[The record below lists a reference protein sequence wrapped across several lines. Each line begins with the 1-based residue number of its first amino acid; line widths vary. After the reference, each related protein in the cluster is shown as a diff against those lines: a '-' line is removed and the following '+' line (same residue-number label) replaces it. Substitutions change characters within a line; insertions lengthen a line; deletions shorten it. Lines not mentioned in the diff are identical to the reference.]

1 MQKWTRNYILSVQV
15 KGNEWIDITMPF
27 TMSFRVVRN
36 TFATANTAKIT
47 ILNLSEDT
55 RRKIYKDRYKFDIYK
70 GIELRAGYGEKK
82 ELLPLIFKGNIKQAY
97 SKKEK
102 VDYITEIEA
111 YDGGFAF
118 QNGRTIRSF
127 AAGTSDKQ
135 VLKSLIEDLP
145 GVDIGKIGTFTSSL
159 PRGNAMQGV
168 TADLI
173 KNVSN
178 GNFFID
184 NEKAY
189 CMQEEECF
197 RGNIGEI
204 NSGSGLLGSPQREE
218 TLLTFKML
226 FEPRLQVGQFV
237 HLNSE
242 TEKLFNG
249 DYKVIGLEHSGTISD
264 AVGGKCESKVS
275 LFYGVFPLRII

>member
-15 KGNEWIDITMPF
+15 EGNNWLDISLPF
-27 TMSFRVVRN
+27 TMYFRVVRN

-55 RRKIYKDRYKFDIYK
+55 RRKVYKDRYKFDIYK
-70 GIELRAGYGEKK
+70 GIELRAGYGDKK

-97 SKKEK
+97 SKKNK

-118 QNGRTIRSF
+118 QNGRTVRSF
-127 AAGTSDKQ
+127 AEGTSDKQ
-135 VLKSLIEDLP
+135 ILKTLIEDLP
-145 GVDIGKIGTFTSSL
+145 AVEVGKIGTFTGSL

-168 TADLI
+168 TTDLI
-173 KNVSN
+173 KNVAA

-189 CMQEEECF
+189 CLQEEECF

-204 NSGSGLLGSPQREE
+204 NSGNGLLGSPQREE
-218 TLLTFKML
+218 TLLTFNML
-226 FEPRLQVGQFV
+226 FEPRLQVGQYV
-237 HLNSE
+237 HLTSE

-249 DYKVIGLEHSGTISD
+249 SYKVIGLEHSGTISD
-264 AVGGKCESKVS
+264 AVSGKCETKVS
-275 LFYGVFPLRII
+275 LFYGTLPLRIV

>member
-1 MQKWTRNYILSVQV
+1 MQKWNRNYILSVQV
-15 KGNEWIDITMPF
+15 EGNRWLDISLPF
-27 TMSFRVVRN
+27 TMDFKISRN
-36 TFATANTAKIT
+36 TFATANTGRFT
-47 ILNLSEDT
+47 IMNLSEGT
-55 RRKIYKDRYKFDIYK
+55 RRQIYKDRYKFDLYK

-97 SKKEK
+97 SKKER

-118 QNGRTIRSF
+118 QNGRSSRSF
-127 AAGTSDKQ
+127 SAGTSDKQ
-135 VLKSLIEDLP
+135 ILKSFIEDLP
-145 GVDIGKIGTFTSSL
+145 AIEYGKIGTFTGSL

-168 TADLI
+168 TTDLI
-173 KNVSN
+173 KSIAD

-197 RGNIGEI
+197 RGNITEI
-204 NSGSGLLGSPQREE
+204 NSASGLLGSPQREE

-226 FEPRLQVGQFV
+226 FEPRLQVGQYV
-237 HLNSE
+237 HLTSE

-249 DYKVIGLEHSGTISD
+249 SYKVIGIEHSGTISD
-264 AVGGKCESKVS
+264 AVSGKCQTKVS
-275 LFYGVFPLRII
+275 LFYGTKSLRII

>member
-1 MQKWTRNYILSVQV
+1 MQKWTRNYILSIQVQ
-15 KGNEWIDITMPF
+15 GNKWLDITLPF
-27 TMSFRVVRN
+27 TMTFRINRN

-47 ILNLSEDT
+47 ILNLAEDT
-55 RRKIYKDRYKFDIYK
+55 RRQIYKDRYRFDIYK
-70 GIELRAGYGEKK
+70 GIELRAGYGERK
-82 ELLPLIFKGNIKQAY
+82 ETLPLIFKGNIKQAY
-97 SKKEK
+97 SQKDK
-102 VDYITEIEA
+102 VDYVTEIEC

-127 AAGTSDKQ
+127 AAGTSDTQ
-135 VLKSLIEDLP
+135 ILKSLVEDLP
-145 GVDIGKIGTFTSSL
+145 AVNVGKIGTFTGSL

-168 TADLI
+168 TTDLI
-173 KNVSN
+173 KNVSG

-197 RGNIGEI
+197 RGNVSEI
-204 NSGSGLLGSPQREE
+204 NSASGLLGSPQREE

-226 FEPRLQVGQFV
+226 FEPRLQVGQYV
-237 HLNSE
+237 HLTSQ

-249 DYKVIGLEHSGTISD
+249 SYKVIGIEHSGTISD
-264 AVGGKCESKVS
+264 ATSGKCETKVS
-275 LFYGVFPLRII
+275 LFYGTLPLRII

>member
-1 MQKWTRNYILSVQV
+1 MQKWTRNYILSIQV
-15 KGNEWIDITMPF
+15 EGNRWLDISLPF

-47 ILNLSEDT
+47 ILNLAEDT
-55 RRKIYKDRYKFDIYK
+55 RRQIYKDRYKFNIYK
-70 GIELRAGYGEKK
+70 GIELRAGYGDKK
-82 ELLPLIFKGNIKQAY
+82 ELLPIIFKGNIKQAY
-97 SKKEK
+97 SQKDK

-127 AAGTSDKQ
+127 AAGTGDKQ
-135 VLKSLIEDLP
+135 ILKTLIEDLP
-145 GVDIGKIGTFTSSL
+145 GVDIGKIGTFKGSL

-168 TADLI
+168 TTDLI
-173 KNVSN
+173 KDVSG

-189 CMQEEECF
+189 CLQEEECF

-226 FEPRLQVGQFV
+226 FEPRLQVGQYI
-237 HLNSE
+237 HLTSE

-249 DYKVIGLEHSGTISD
+249 SYKVIGLEHNGTISD
-264 AVGGKCESKVS
+264 ATSGKCETKVS
-275 LFYGVFPLRII
+275 LFYGTFPLRIV

>member
-1 MQKWTRNYILSVQV
+1 MQKWTRNYILSIQV
-15 KGNEWIDITMPF
+15 KDSQWIDISMPF

-55 RRKIYKDRYKFDIYK
+55 RRKIYKDRYKFDLYK
-70 GIELRAGYGEKK
+70 GIELRAGYGVQK

-97 SKKEK
+97 SKKDK

-127 AAGTSDKQ
+127 AAGTPDKQ
-135 VLKSLIEDLP
+135 ILKSLIEDLP
-145 GVDIGKIGTFTSSL
+145 AVSVGKIGTFKGSL

-178 GNFFID
+178 SNFFID

-197 RGNIGEI
+197 RGNITEI
-204 NSGSGLLGSPQREE
+204 NSASGLLGSPQREE
-218 TLLTFKML
+218 TLLTFNML
-226 FEPRLQVGQFV
+226 FEPRLQVGQYV
-237 HLNSE
+237 HLTSE

-249 DYKVIGLEHSGTISD
+249 SYKVIGLEHSGTISD
-264 AVGGKCESKVS
+264 ATGGRCESKVS
-275 LFYGVFPLRII
+275 LFYGALPLRFI